1 MLLRRFRGQG
11 GAPRMLNIAFRLQRF
26 QLGRKKRAC
35 ADAGLQF
42 LKSFSKIGS
51 LIFQDPIDNKT

>member
-26 QLGRKKRAC
+26 QLGRKKGMRRRWVTVPKI
-35 ADAGLQF
+35 F
-42 LKSFSKIGS
+42 LKDWIFDLSGS
-51 LIFQDPIDNKT
+51 NRQ